1 MGFLGGGGGDVAYVR
16 IQNRSSKTIH
26 ITFLE
31 RENVADDNLDSL
43 SGEIDPKTSFPIN
56 GGSQPFPNNA
66 NYASLKGTDGPFNA
80 GRMVVEARVPG
91 ANKPTST
98 LTLIV
103 NNGVWRME
111 DATPDFNSPIRLV
124 ADVNEEKDGSG
135 KEFWKVELRVYDNC
149 DTSKWMELLADKI
162 DDMPLNRVGLPGEKY
177 YHKLKMNVPSL
188 ESNLTIFYSFLN
200 LLKVRMI
207 LVLLRSIR
215 PWVPR
220 QTVT

>member
-1 MGFLGGGGGDVAYVR
+1 MCPKDRGVLSTLIFRFNMGFLGRDGDVAYVR

-43 SGEIDPKTSFPIN
+43 SGEIDPKISFPKN

-111 DATPDFNSPIRLV
+111 DATPDTNSPIRLV

-149 DTSKWMELLADKI
+149 DTSKWMELFADKI

-177 YHKLKMNVPSL
+177 YHKLKMNVRSL
-188 ESNLTIFYSFLN
+188 ESNLTF
-200 LLKVRMI
+200 
-207 LVLLRSIR
+207 
-215 PWVPR
+215 VPYPCSN
-220 QTVT
+220 